1 MTSKLKIPGL
11 IEFVPTSTSGRH
23 KISPIYKLMKE
34 GPLSN
39 ISRRDRSGA
48 RFTSV
53 PLNITEQND
62 DVFLRARLSDVN
74 GGKAKNK
81 YTFLSPW
88 KYNNNQASED
98 VEAGSF

>member
-1 MTSKLKIPGL
+1 
-11 IEFVPTSTSGRH
+11 
-23 KISPIYKLMKE
+23 MKE

-39 ISRRDRSGA
+39 ISRRDRSGE

-62 DVFLRARLSDVN
+62 DVFLCSTQWWGEAR
-74 GGKAKNK
+74 NK
-81 YTFLSPW
+81 YTFLSTW
-88 KYNNNQASED
+88 KYNNKQASED